1 MREVPAKIYR
11 IKLASDERS
20 ALEEIR
26 DRGLHKS
33 AKFKRAL
40 ALLLCDEGADGPALK
55 DAEITT
61 STGLASATLARL
73 RKRCCEVGPL
83 EALERLPRQTP
94 PREIKVTGE
103 IEAHITRLACSDPP
117 EGEAR
122 WTLGLIA
129 GKLVE
134 LEIIESISKTS
145 VRRVLKKAN
154 SSPGEKRAG
163 ASRQSRTRPL

>member
-11 IKLASDERS
+11 IKLASEERC
-20 ALEEIR
+20 ALEDIR
-26 DRGLHKS
+26 NRGLHKS

-40 ALLLCDEGADGPALK
+40 GLLLSDEGADGPAMK
-55 DAEITT
+55 DAQITAA
-61 STGLASATLARL
+61 TGLASATLARL

-83 EALERLPRQTP
+83 EALERMPRETP

-103 IEAHITRLACSDPP
+103 VEAHITRLACSDPP

-122 WTLGLIA
+122 WTLSLIA

-134 LEIIESISKTS
+134 LEIIGSISRTS

-154 SSPGEKRAG
+154 SSLGAKRAG
-163 ASRQSRTRPL
+163 ASRQSRTRPS

>member
-26 DRGLHKS
+26 DHGSNKS
-33 AKFKRAL
+33 ARFKHAL
-40 ALLLCDEGADGPALK
+40 ALLMCDEGIDGPALK
-55 DAEITT
+55 DSEI
-61 STGLASATLARL
+61 ATAIGTKVITVERL

-83 EALERLPRQTP
+83 EAIERKKRETG
-94 PREIKVTGE
+94 PREIKLTGE
-103 IEAHITRLACSDPP
+103 VEAHITRLACSNPP
-117 EGEAR
+117 EGHTR

-134 LEIIESISKTS
+134 LQVVESISRPS
-145 VRRVLKKAN
+145 VGKVLKKAN
-154 SSPGEKRAG
+154 SSRGV
-163 ASRQSRTRPL
+163 

>member
-1 MREVPAKIYR
+1 MVPAKIYR
-11 IKLASDERS
+11 IKLASDERC

-33 AKFKRAL
+33 TKIKRAM
-40 ALLLCDEGADGPALK
+40 ALLLSDEGPDGPAMK
-55 DAEITT
+55 DAQITVA
-61 STGLASATLARL
+61 TGLASATLARL
-73 RKRCCEVGPL
+73 RLRCCEVGPL
-83 EALERLPRQTP
+83 EALERVPRETP

-103 IEAHITRLACSDPP
+103 VEAHITRLACSDPP
-117 EGEAR
+117 EGEAH

-134 LEIIESISKTS
+134 LEVIGSISRTS

-154 SSPGEKRAG
+154 SSLGAKKAG
-163 ASRQSRTRPL
+163 ASRRNRTRPS